1 MDFGP
6 GRDKLPTV
14 QLSSAA
20 MIRHRDEKVTLA
32 FTLINAQVLTGQVR
46 WYDDTTIHFVA
57 GDGSEITLF
66 KHAILYYR
74 PA

>member
-6 GRDKLPTV
+6 GRDRLPQV
-14 QLSSAA
+14 QLSAAA

-32 FTLINAQVLTGQVR
+32 FTLINAQVLIGQVR
-46 WYDDTTIHFVA
+46 WYDDTTVHFVTS
-57 GDGSEITLF
+57 DGSEITLM
-66 KHAILYYR
+66 KHAILYYQ